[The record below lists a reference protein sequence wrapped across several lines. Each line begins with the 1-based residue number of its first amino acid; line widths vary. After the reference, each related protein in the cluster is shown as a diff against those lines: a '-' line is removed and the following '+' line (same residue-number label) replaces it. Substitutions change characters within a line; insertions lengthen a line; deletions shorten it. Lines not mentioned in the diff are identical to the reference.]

1 MANIKQTD
9 ARLAPLIENAKRF
22 AGYLENEQ
30 WAFRTR
36 VDKTDQQAVERA
48 KACIQA
54 AVLRAEQANQLLASA
69 RHSIGE

>member
-1 MANIKQTD
+1 MANTQQTD

-30 WAFRTR
+30 WDFRTR
-36 VDKTDQQAVERA
+36 VDKTDQEAVARG
-48 KACIQA
+48 KARIQV

>member
-1 MANIKQTD
+1 MANTKQTD

-36 VDKTDQQAVERA
+36 VDKTDQQAVARGRA
-48 KACIQA
+48 RIQV
-54 AVLRAEQANQLLASA
+54 AVLRVEQVNQLLADA
-69 RHSIGE
+69 RHLIGE